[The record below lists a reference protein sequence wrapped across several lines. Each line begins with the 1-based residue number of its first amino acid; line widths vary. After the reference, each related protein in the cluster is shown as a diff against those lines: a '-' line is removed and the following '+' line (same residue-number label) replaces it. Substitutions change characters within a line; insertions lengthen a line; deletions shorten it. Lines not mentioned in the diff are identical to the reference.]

1 MAKSQRNEVDQPA
14 VRKAALMWISFIY
27 TQATRLEDAVDM
39 YNEMVVKQ
47 QFVATYEARGKPLEW
62 VKEARKAR
70 RILKSRRPPSVGAD
84 KYFLLLS
91 VAQLVKCVR
100 LLPDDGL
107 PNFDDSEL
115 MRHLRNIEEHWEQPS
130 GRSLT
135 ALQQSIPDITPGR
148 LTFTKK
154 DIWFETVSFVD
165 VLRWTRAVELKL
177 RSPENSDNNH
187 PLDPSTNP
195 SFPNGSRALWA
206 TLTGQFQ

>member
-1 MAKSQRNEVDQPA
+1 MTKGPGDEVDLSA
-14 VRKAALMWISFIY
+14 VRKAALMWVSFIY
-27 TQATRLEDAVDM
+27 TQATRLEEAVDT
-39 YNEMVVKQ
+39 YTELVVNQ
-47 QFVATYEARGKPLEW
+47 QFVATYEARGRPAEW
-62 VKEARKAR
+62 AKEARKAR
-70 RILKSRRPPSVGAD
+70 RSLKSHRPPSVGAD
-84 KYFLLLS
+84 KYFFLLS
-91 VAQLVKCVR
+91 VAQLGKCAR

-115 MRHLRNIEEHWEQPS
+115 VRHLRNIEEHWEQPT

-135 ALQQSIPDITPGR
+135 ALRQSIPDIAPGR

-154 DIWFETVSFVD
+154 DIWFETVSFVE

-177 RSPENSDNNH
+177 RLSESPENNH

-195 SFPNGSRALWA
+195 SFPDGSRALWA